1 MSTPRPLAAVDLD
14 WVHALNETHAV
25 ELSSMSPAAF
35 RTLVDGARYARVVD
49 REAAF
54 LLAFDAKPT
63 ANSPNFD
70 WFQARFDRFLYIDR
84 VAVAEHARRRGMA
97 KALYLDLFA
106 YARTAGFKL
115 IGCEVN
121 ADPPNPGSDAFH
133 AALGFEVA
141 GEARLADRDKT
152 VRYFTCA
159 L

>member
-1 MSTPRPLAAVDLD
+1 MANDLA
-14 WVHALNETHAV
+14 WVHNLNEAHAV
-25 ELSSMSPAAF
+25 ELSSMSPQAF
-35 RTLVDGARYARVVD
+35 RSLVDGARYARVVD
-49 REAAF
+49 SEAAF
-54 LLAFDAKPT
+54 LLAFDARPT
-63 ANSPNFD
+63 SNSPNFD
-70 WFQARFDRFLYIDR
+70 WFQARFQQFLYIDR
-84 VAVAEHARRRGMA
+84 VAVAKHARRRGLA

-106 YARTAGFKL
+106 FARAAGFEL

-141 GEARLADRDKT
+141 GEAYLSDRDKT